1 MVDDVVII
9 RNEEIRL
16 AHRIVDDGSYSHP
29 VIKCLDSKKLLI
41 TTVCNKLQRKKTYIR
56 RIRFGFRIY
65 HQTLRS
71 KKKYFH
77 VVVFHRYSHMFY
89 SQKRSKCM

>member
-65 HQTLRS
+65 YPLRS
-71 KKKYFH
+71 QKKIFLCLLLFFPSILPH
-77 VVVFHRYSHMFY
+77 VLFTET
-89 SQKRSKCM
+89 K